1 MIGGS
6 NAAAW
11 WGARVAAL
19 ALVAVAAS
27 LLWRNTIGLQRG
39 GDDRPIWIEPG
50 EYKGPPDAALDPAQV
65 EAVNARAQRLN
76 Y

>member
-1 MIGGS
+1 MTGGS

-11 WGARVAAL
+11 WSARVAAL

-27 LLWRNTIGLQRG
+27 LLWRNTIGLQH